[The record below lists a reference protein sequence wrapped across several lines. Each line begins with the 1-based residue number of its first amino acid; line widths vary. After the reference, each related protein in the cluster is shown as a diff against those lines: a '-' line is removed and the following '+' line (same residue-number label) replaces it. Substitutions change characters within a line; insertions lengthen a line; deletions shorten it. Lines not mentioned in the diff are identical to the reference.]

1 MTVTIVLHI
10 NVFFSQMGQ
19 QHLQQETK
27 NSAAAAGKEKG
38 LMTQR
43 YVKGIIKYLL
53 GVSSYFHQ
61 EKTNHLYLNKYT
73 HTYSSPCEPDM
84 ID

>member
-1 MTVTIVLHI
+1 MTIVLHI
-10 NVFFSQMGQ
+10 PGVNVFFSQMGQ

-43 YVKGIIKYLL
+43 YVEGIIKYLL
-53 GVSSYFHQ
+53 GVSSYFLTKRKQ
-61 EKTNHLYLNKYT
+61 TIY
-73 HTYSSPCEPDM
+73 
-84 ID
+84 I

>member
-1 MTVTIVLHI
+1 MTIVLHI

-27 NSAAAAGKEKG
+27 NSAAGKEKG

-43 YVKGIIKYLL
+43 YVEGIIKYLL
-53 GVSSYFHQ
+53 GVSSYFLTKRKQ
-61 EKTNHLYLNKYT
+61 TIY
-73 HTYSSPCEPDM
+73 
-84 ID
+84 I

>member
-1 MTVTIVLHI
+1 MTIVLHI
-10 NVFFSQMGQ
+10 PGVNVFFSQMGQ

-43 YVKGIIKYLL
+43 YVEGIINIY
-53 GVSSYFHQ
+53 
-61 EKTNHLYLNKYT
+61 
-73 HTYSSPCEPDM
+73 
-84 ID
+84 